1 MLCLGWYRRLGWQIR
16 ALPGVVLKTNQ
27 LWRCPEPPLP
37 EGVVLL
43 VPRLLLLL
51 RPQALQPE
59 VSQLH
64 HKPDQ
69 RWKSQR

>member
-1 MLCLGWYRRLGWQIR
+1 
-16 ALPGVVLKTNQ
+16 
-27 LWRCPEPPLP
+27 
-37 EGVVLL
+37 VVLL